1 MKLPLMQL
9 LFSFRKQN
17 NRCDLSD
24 GEHEEKDTHRVP
36 AGSR

>member
-1 MKLPLMQL
+1 MALPWLTL

-17 NRCDLSD
+17 DRCDLSD